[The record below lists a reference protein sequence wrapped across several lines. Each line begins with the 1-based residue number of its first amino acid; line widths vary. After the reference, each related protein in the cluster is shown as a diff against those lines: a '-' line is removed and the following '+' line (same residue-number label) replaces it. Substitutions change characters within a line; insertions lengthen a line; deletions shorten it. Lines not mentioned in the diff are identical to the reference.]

1 MPVPNLLVKAG
12 NSHPEKSKLTIL
24 EESEIRA
31 LIALLDDPDQQIYE
45 HVSDKLIS
53 MGPEIIGLLED
64 AYTSIPDNLTQQ
76 RIENIIHAI
85 QFALVKSDLAEWV
98 RNDSDDLV
106 KGLLIIN
113 RYQYPLADEEA
124 LMSRL
129 QQMRKDAW
137 LGLNVYLSPLEQV
150 DAVNQVLFGQY
161 AIKGVLDDN
170 DPRYGFLTTLL
181 ESSKGNHFIIGM
193 VYLAITQQLG
203 LPLLGVLLPNHFIL
217 VRTKEEV
224 FDFSSSEYLRDQVL
238 FYINPF
244 NKGLSFSEREIRNYI
259 QKAGLENDDH
269 YFLPASNVQ
278 VMTEYLH
285 MLHFQFT
292 QQESGWKSADMEE
305 LIRITELG

>member
-1 MPVPNLLVKAG
+1 MPILSQPEKVE
-12 NSHPEKSKLTIL
+12 NSHPEKSKSAVL

-31 LIALLDDPDQQIYE
+31 LIALLDDPDQQIYQ
-45 HVSDKLIS
+45 HVSEKLIS
-53 MGPEIIGLLED
+53 MGSPVIGLLED

-85 QFALVKSDLAEWV
+85 QFTLVKNDLAEWV

-137 LGLNVYLSPLEQV
+137 LGLNVYLSPLEQI

-161 AIKGVLDDN
+161 GLKGIVEDK
-170 DPRYGFLTTLL
+170 DPRYSFLSTLL
-181 ESSKGNHFIIGM
+181 ESSKGNHFILGM
-193 VYLAITQQLG
+193 VYLAISQQLG
-203 LPLLGVLLPNHFIL
+203 LPLLGVLLRDHFIL
-217 VRTKEEV
+217 VRTKEEI
-224 FDFSSSEYLRDQVL
+224 FEFSNTDYLKNQVL

-244 NKGLSFSEREIRNYI
+244 NKGLSFSEREIHNYL
-259 QKAGLENDDH
+259 QKAGLEANDH

-285 MLHFQFT
+285 VLLLRFN
-292 QQESGWKSADMEE
+292 QQESSWKSADMEE
-305 LIRITELG
+305 LIRITEA